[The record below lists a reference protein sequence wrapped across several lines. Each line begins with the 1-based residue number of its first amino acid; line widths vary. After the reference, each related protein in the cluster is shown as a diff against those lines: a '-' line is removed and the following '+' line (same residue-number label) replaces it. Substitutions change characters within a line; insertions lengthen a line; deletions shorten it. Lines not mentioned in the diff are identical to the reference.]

1 MARRQILLVGNKQ
14 MPQLEKNCAVRT
26 HIFLPKE
33 MFASVAFS
41 SPFVTLATLKT

>member
-14 MPQLEKNCAVRT
+14 MPQLEKIF

-33 MFASVAFS
+33 MFPSVALS
-41 SPFVTLATLKT
+41 SLFVTLATLKT